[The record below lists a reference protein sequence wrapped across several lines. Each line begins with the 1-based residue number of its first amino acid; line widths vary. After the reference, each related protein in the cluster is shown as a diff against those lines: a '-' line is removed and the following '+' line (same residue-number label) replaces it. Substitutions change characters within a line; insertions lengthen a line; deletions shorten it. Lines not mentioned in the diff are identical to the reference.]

1 MDSLRKLVKEHSRQ
15 NLPQNQ
21 NLNQNQHTVQ
31 GMLGLSSS
39 VIPNSGSARKA
50 FPPPLGSIYRNQSP
64 MGEYSEHS
72 EYLEYSES
80 NAPTTPIMGR
90 RSEVSSEAKQNTVGY
105 RSPGFGS
112 GPSYAYG
119 LTATSTSTSVP
130 STIQSMGGSSSKPRR
145 SAYMAQASPAGRKLT
160 FGQVG
165 SGSGSGSVQGPSN
178 FNFNSTAVT
187 VSTGGTGA
195 AKSPFSRSFSTPS
208 GFSSPIPSR
217 NVVQQSTVETPDR
230 FDRSVDTGLSDADV
244 SSYEAQL
251 NAQQRV
257 LEIAAASIVSLEDRI
272 RCMREQKGMR

>member
-50 FPPPLGSIYRNQSP
+50 FPAPLGSIYRNQSP
-64 MGEYSEHS
+64 MGKYSEHS
-72 EYLEYSES
+72 ESIV
-80 NAPTTPIMGR
+80 PTTPIMGR

-119 LTATSTSTSVP
+119 LTATSTSTSTSVP

-178 FNFNSTAVT
+178 FNSNSTAVT

-217 NVVQQSTVETPDR
+217 NVSQQSTIETPDR

-272 RCMREQKGMR
+272 RFMREQKGMR